1 MHEPKQK
8 RSMET
13 RQKILDVAFELFCE
27 IGYFKTTTNE
37 IAKMAS
43 ISIGNLYFYFKD
55 KDTIFFEII
64 KLYNESFLNVHEEFY
79 NEMVKLRGDRK
90 LWLYKLMNNIILIH
104 ENSKELN
111 REIYILCFTNP
122 EVEALMKKQRQQ
134 IEKIVFDYI
143 LYFKDKIKIQDTEA
157 AIIVIFAL
165 LNSVV
170 DEIIWSKNKIERERI
185 LREAVNV
192 IEKYLFY

>member
-8 RSMET
+8 RSIET
-13 RQKILDVAFELFCE
+13 RQKILDAAFELFCKN
-27 IGYFKTTTNE
+27 GYFKTTTNE

-55 KDTIFFEII
+55 KDKIFFEII
-64 KLYNESFLNVHEEFY
+64 NLYNESFLNVHEEFY
-79 NEMVKLRGDRK
+79 NDMVNFQGDRK
-90 LWLYKLMNNIILIH
+90 LWMYKLMNSIIQIH
-104 ENSKELN
+104 EKSKELN
-111 REIYILCFTNP
+111 REIYILRFSKP
-122 EVEALMKKQRQQ
+122 EVENLMQKQHEQ

-143 LYFKDKIKIQDTEA
+143 QYFKDKIKIQDTEA
-157 AIIVIFAL
+157 AITVIFAF

-170 DEIIWSKNKIERERI
+170 DEIIWSRNKIERERI
-185 LREAVNV
+185 LKESVNF

>member
-8 RSMET
+8 RSIET
-13 RQKILDVAFELFCE
+13 REKILNTALQLFCQN
-27 IGYFKTTTNE
+27 GYFKTTTNE
-37 IAKMAS
+37 IAKVAN

-79 NEMVKLRGDRK
+79 KEMMLKDDRK
-90 LWLYKLMNNIILIH
+90 LWLHKLMDNMIRIH

-111 REIYILCFTNP
+111 REIYILCFSNP
-122 EVEALMKKQRQQ
+122 ELEALMQKQREQ
-134 IEKIVFDYI
+134 IEKVVLDYI
-143 LYFKDKIKIQDTEA
+143 MYFEDKIQIKDIEA
-157 AIIVIFAL
+157 AVTVVFAL

-170 DEIIWSKNKIERERI
+170 DEITWSKNKIERERI
-185 LREAVNV
+185 LSEAVNA

>member
-1 MHEPKQK
+1 
-8 RSMET
+8 
-13 RQKILDVAFELFCE
+13 VAFELFCE

-111 REIYILCFTNP
+111 REIYILSFSKP
-122 EVEALMKKQRQQ
+122 EVESLMKKQRQQ

>member
-13 RQKILDVAFELFCE
+13 RQKILDAAYQLFCKN
-27 IGYFKTTTNE
+27 GYFKTTTNE
-37 IAKMAS
+37 IAKVAN

-55 KDTIFFEII
+55 KDKIFFEII
-64 KLYNESFLNVHEEFY
+64 NLYNESFLNVHEKFHK
-79 NEMVKLRGDRK
+79 EMVAFEGDRK
-90 LWLYKLMNNIILIH
+90 LWLHKLMDNMLDIH

-111 REIYILCFTNP
+111 REIHILCFSNP
-122 EVEALMKKQRQQ
+122 EVEALMEKQREQ
-134 IEKIVFDYI
+134 IEKVVLDYI
-143 LYFKDKIKIQDTEA
+143 EYFKDKVKIQDTGA
-157 AIIVIFAL
+157 ASAIVFTL

-170 DEIIWSKNKIERERI
+170 DQITWSKNKIERER
-185 LREAVNV
+185 LLTEAVNA